1 MATNTKQYGPKGVR
15 HQRIPTMDPIARA
28 LPFFGS
34 MPVEDILVLW
44 QFETNTP
51 VGVVVSTAVDVR
63 LWCRVV
69 GAVVGNCVEAKKRC
83 KVAGKETCNVQQT
96 SKTCRRAG
104 VQTCKGPK
112 NCKLKTETVVQV
124 VCKECGG
131 SCKKRGR
138 WETWC

>member
-51 VGVVVSTAVDVR
+51 GVWQNMDRATSDLLEAAFQERPDGEITIHWGERLSYDYSFRDMCATTAA
-63 LWCRVV
+63 L
-69 GAVVGNCVEAKKRC
+69 
-83 KVAGKETCNVQQT
+83 
-96 SKTCRRAG
+96 
-104 VQTCKGPK
+104 
-112 NCKLKTETVVQV
+112 QV
-124 VCKECGG
+124 VIEISAAWMVRQGECVNG
-131 SCKKRGR
+131 
-138 WETWC
+138 

>member
-51 VGVVVSTAVDVR
+51 GVWQNMDRATSDLLEVAFQERPDGDITIHWGEWLSYDYNFRDMWQQRYDGSRTGRDRNIRRVD
-63 LWCRVV
+63 
-69 GAVVGNCVEAKKRC
+69 
-83 KVAGKETCNVQQT
+83 
-96 SKTCRRAG
+96 
-104 VQTCKGPK
+104 GPS
-112 NCKLKTETVVQV
+112 
-124 VCKECGG
+124 G
-131 SCKKRGR
+131 
-138 WETWC
+138 